1 VEGDAVKKH
10 DPLRGDA
17 LAPEAPGAELQAL
30 FDGARADGFSGTETD
45 ELWSRV
51 GAALAAPGAAAS
63 RGASGAG
70 ASTAGGAGVAV
81 KIAAALLVGGAVAA
95 GVAYREMAPRPS
107 PVITVHTAPVEV
119 DPSPTGAQTGV
130 QTGAIDPAPAVA
142 IDDLPRASDPAPTGP
157 AALVAPRTRATERR
171 DTSRSAASRPAETA
185 EPSALAQLGQDT
197 APASGAPATAR
208 TSVATSARPSD
219 APSDDHGAT
228 APAAAPD
235 PGPTEGALLL
245 RARQEL
251 ASDPSGAL
259 TLTQEH
265 ARRFPSGALV
275 QEREVLAIEALARLG
290 RSSDAKH
297 RLDAFR
303 ARFPR
308 SPHIER
314 LTTLLDQ

>member
-1 VEGDAVKKH
+1 MEGDAVKKH
-10 DPLRGDA
+10 DRLPGDA

-30 FDGARADGFSGTETD
+30 FDSARADGFSGTETD

-63 RGASGAG
+63 ASSRGASGAG
-70 ASTAGGAGVAV
+70 ASTAGGTGVAV

-119 DPSPTGAQTGV
+119 DPSPTGAPTGV
-130 QTGAIDPAPAVA
+130 IDPAPAVA
-142 IDDLPRASDPAPTGP
+142 IDDLPRASDPAPSG
-157 AALVAPRTRATERR
+157 LVAPRTRATPERH
-171 DTSRSAASRPAETA
+171 DTSRSPASRPAETA
-185 EPSALAQLGQDT
+185 ESSALTQLGQDT
-197 APASGAPATAR
+197 APASGAPAAAH
-208 TSVATSARPSD
+208 TSVAASARPSD
-219 APSDDHGAT
+219 TPSDDHGAT

-290 RSSDAKH
+290 RSFDAKH

-314 LTTLLDQ
+314 LTTLVDP